1 MKYKELKSFKDLN
14 VWQKAS
20 DLASLVYSITE
31 KFPKSELYGITN
43 QMRRAVISISSN
55 IAEGFKRNHKKEK
68 LQFYNIAY
76 SSVAELESQIEI
88 TYKLNFLAIEDYQKL
103 IFSNTEVSKM
113 MGGLIGSLN
122 SKSYILNSH
131 AKSGQSLVEAMIA
144 MSIII
149 FGILGVYGLA
159 ARGISLNRVI
169 ADRYTATYLA
179 SEGVEVVK
187 NMIDANV
194 LQKKP
199 WNDGLADGNYEVEY
213 NGAALQPKQDRV
225 LLYDQNNGL
234 YSYAAG
240 GKETTLRRVITIATL
255 GNGEELKVNSQVS
268 WRSRGGDFQT
278 DLEDHFFNWK

>member
-1 MKYKELKSFKDLN
+1 
-14 VWQKAS
+14 
-20 DLASLVYSITE
+20 
-31 KFPKSELYGITN
+31 
-43 QMRRAVISISSN
+43 
-55 IAEGFKRNHKKEK
+55 
-68 LQFYNIAY
+68 
-76 SSVAELESQIEI
+76 
-88 TYKLNFLAIEDYQKL
+88 
-103 IFSNTEVSKM
+103 
-113 MGGLIGSLN
+113 
-122 SKSYILNSH
+122 
-131 AKSGQSLVEAMIA
+131 MIA

-159 ARGISLNRVI
+159 ARGISFDRVI
-169 ADRYTATYLA
+169 ADRYTAAYLA
-179 SEGVEVVK
+179 FDFDEVVK

-199 WNDGLADGNYEVEY
+199 WNDGLADGDYEVEY
-213 NGAALQPKQDRV
+213 NGAAFQPKQDRV